1 MKPFLLSFC
10 TLLAASSL
18 SVELPSGAS
27 VSAGSAAVSA
37 SGSVMTVDQSTAR
50 AVLNWQSFSV
60 GEGASV
66 IFRQPDASSV
76 TLNRVVGG
84 DASRIAG
91 SVTANGSFFL
101 VNPNGVLFAP
111 GAQVS
116 AASIVASTLA
126 TADADFMAG
135 RFILDGAGP
144 GLVVNRG
151 NLTAVGDG
159 RGGLVALVA
168 ARVINEG
175 SVGATAGAVALA
187 AADPVPVALGGRVG
201 VS

>member
-1 MKPFLLSFC
+1 MKTSLIRFC
-10 TLLAASSL
+10 TLLAASTLAVEIPTGGSVAAGAASL
-18 SVELPSGAS
+18 ST
-27 VSAGSAAVSA
+27 
-37 SGSVMTVDQSTAR
+37 SGSVLTVDQSSAR
-50 AVLNWQSFSV
+50 AVINWQSFSV

-66 IFRQPDASSV
+66 VFRQPDATSV

-101 VNPNGVLFAP
+101 INPNGVLFAP

-126 TADADFMAG
+126 MADSDFMSG
-135 RFILDGAGP
+135 RHVLDGAGS
-144 GLVVNRG
+144 GVVINRG

-159 RGGLVALVA
+159 SG
-168 ARVINEG
+168 
-175 SVGATAGAVALA
+175 GAVAMVSA
-187 AADPVPVALGGRVG
+187 RVVNEGTIQAGWVPLVCA
-201 VS
+201 S